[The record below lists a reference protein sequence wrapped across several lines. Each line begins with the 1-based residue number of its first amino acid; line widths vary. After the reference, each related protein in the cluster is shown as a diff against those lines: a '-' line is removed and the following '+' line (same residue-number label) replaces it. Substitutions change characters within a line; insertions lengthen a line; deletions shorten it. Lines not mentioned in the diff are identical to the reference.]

1 MKPALRIFWATV
13 GGKRSG
19 TLLRRIEYLFDQP
32 APAAIADD
40 DEQVLRALA
49 RQVAALRAEGQALQ
63 RYLWTEDFEVRKVDV
78 AVHPQHAVGGAY
90 VIGKSEIPLRL
101 AYAACPLA
109 DGSFRVL
116 VPRVGWSLVL
126 ETLDIAADTLHALT
140 IAAML
145 GERPAWIYDFR
156 RLADEAVTAWSP
168 DDLERWL
175 VADRSL
181 DDDEPVPVL
190 DAVAEDWVQRA
201 LRKRLPI
208 VVGVDPTF
216 DQARAL
222 LDRERPP
229 SLLLVGPPGVGKS
242 AFVRRCARHL
252 VEAGRGK
259 GAIRRRLWATSA
271 DRILAGMTYLGMWQE
286 RCLAIAGELT
296 ERGDWMHVDRL
307 ADVCAPQA
315 DGASIADLFAPAI
328 IAGELRVIA
337 ECDETELVR
346 CRQKY
351 PALVD
356 AFHLVRFEEPA
367 PAHVLGLMSIYQER
381 KDPRVALHP
390 AAARRALRLLAGF
403 RRDVR
408 FPGKAFAFLD
418 WWNAERAGDAL
429 TAIMTDAAAAE
440 ARAPDAAAPADAP
453 EPPPVAMLFPHD
465 VVAAFARW
473 SGLPVEL
480 ISDEHPAGAA
490 EIAAGLRRGVI
501 GQDAACAVAARVLA
515 RFKAGLDDP
524 ERPVGTLFFVGPT
537 GVGKTELAK
546 QLAASLY
553 GSAERL
559 IRVDMSEYMTP
570 GSATRLLEVGS
581 GGQSLAERVR
591 QTPLCVVLLDEI
603 EKAHPEVHDLLLGVL
618 GEGRLTDSLGRLVDF
633 RMAVIAMTSNLGAR
647 ESRAGFGSSGTADHL
662 GAVRAH
668 FRPELLGRLD
678 QVVSFNPLT
687 PPDIERIVSLELD
700 KVRQRPGLVGR
711 RLVLHVSPR
720 ARARLAERGFDAKLG
735 ARPLRRLIEEI
746 VVAPLAVRMAADP
759 DLRDRPIGIVTADD
773 ASTSPDD
780 IMV

>member
-1 MKPALRIFWATV
+1 VKPAFRIYWSTV
-13 GGKRSG
+13 GGKRYG
-19 TLLRRIEYLFDQP
+19 TLLRKVEQLFDTP

-49 RQVAALRAEGQALQ
+49 RQVAALRAQGHGLA
-63 RYLWTEDFEVRKVDV
+63 RYLWTEEFEVRKVDV
-78 AVHPQHAVGGAY
+78 AVHPQTAVGGAY
-90 VIGKSEIPLRL
+90 VIGQREIPLRL
-101 AYAACPLA
+101 AFAACPLA

-116 VPRVGWSLVL
+116 VPRIGWSLVL
-126 ETLDIAADTLHALT
+126 ETLEIAGETLRAL
-140 IAAML
+140 IVAAML

-156 RLADEAVTAWSP
+156 RVGDEAVTAWAP
-168 DDLERWL
+168 DELDRWT
-175 VADRSL
+175 VADRSV
-181 DDDEPVPVL
+181 DDDEPVPTL

-201 LRKRLPI
+201 ARRRLPI
-208 VVGVDPTF
+208 VVGVDPIF
-216 DQARAL
+216 DQARPLFERA
-222 LDRERPP
+222 RPP
-229 SLLLVGPPGVGKS
+229 SLLLVGPPGVGKT
-242 AFVRRCARHL
+242 AFVRRCARQL

-259 GAIRRRLWATSA
+259 HAVPRRLWATSA
-271 DRILAGMTYLGMWQE
+271 DRILAGMMYLGMWQE
-286 RCLAIAGELT
+286 RCLAIVRELAQ
-296 ERGDWMHVDRL
+296 RGDWLHVDRL
-307 ADVCAPQA
+307 ADLCAPQS

-346 CRQKY
+346 CRQKH

-356 AFHLVRFEEPA
+356 AFHLVRFDEPA
-367 PAHVLGLMSIYQER
+367 PGHVLALMSMYQER

-418 WWNAERAGDAL
+418 WWHSDRAGDAL
-429 TAIMTDAAAAE
+429 GAITAAAGAD
-440 ARAPDAAAPADAP
+440 AIAAPGEPAAASEA
-453 EPPPVAMLFPHD
+453 PPVAMLFPHD

-480 ISDEHPAGAA
+480 ISDDHPAGAA

-546 QLAASLY
+546 QLAAQLY
-553 GSAERL
+553 GSADRL
-559 IRVDMSEYMTP
+559 IRIDMSEYMTP
-570 GSATRLLEVGS
+570 GAATRLLEVGS

-591 QTPLCVVLLDEI
+591 QSPLCVVLLDEI

-647 ESRAGFGSSGTADHL
+647 ESRAGFGGGAGTADHL

-687 PPDIERIVSLELD
+687 AVDIEQIVGLELD
-700 KVRQRPGLVGR
+700 KVRKRPGVIGR
-711 RLVLHVSPR
+711 RLALHVSPR
-720 ARARLAERGFDAKLG
+720 ARARLAERGFDARLG
-735 ARPLRRLIEEI
+735 ARPLRRLIEEV

-759 DLRDRPIGIVTADD
+759 DLRDRPIGIVVAEEWTGAV
-773 ASTSPDD
+773 DD
-780 IMV
+780 IVV